1 MSIKKNDEIILNNNL
16 KFFLNPKYAFFKIE
30 KNARLKVKDNTYVYK
45 NDIIM
50 VNKDGYTVRSSISG
64 IVLGIKDVLYASGKH
79 TSLVI
84 ENDFKEN
91 VRIRKSAKRT
101 IIDYKKNDVL
111 NLFEDFSLTY
121 KGHKLT
127 DIFNEEKEM
136 LVINGVEKELYF
148 GNKYFLLRENASTIL
163 ETIDFLSTI
172 FNYKKCILVISNA
185 DAKLINGFMDIIGTY
200 PNIELRLVSDEYPIG
215 FNDYLVERLGYSNA
229 LILEVDKIIDIYTV
243 LKKNQP
249 ITDKLITVSGSAVE
263 PKACINVKIG
273 SLLSEVFINNFD
285 FTYKGVDVY
294 LNGMMHGSVI
304 NTLQYVIDE
313 DIDGIIIM
321 RKEEK
326 IKGECINCGLCH
338 KKCPKKLNPKYVADH
353 YGKVRSEYKEGCL
366 ECGLCNYVCPQNR
379 DLMQYMKEIRSNEE
393 QKNNN

>member
-1 MSIKKNDEIILNNNL
+1 
-16 KFFLNPKYAFFKIE
+16 
-30 KNARLKVKDNTYVYK
+30 
-45 NDIIM
+45 M

-215 FNDYLVERLGYSNA
+215 FNDYLVERLGYNNA

-294 LNGMMHGSVI
+294 LNGIMHGTVI
-304 NTLQYVIDE
+304 NSLQYVIDE

-321 RKEEK
+321 KKEEK